1 MIDFM
6 GFESVDILI
15 QRAQVLRNRNVNQ
28 AMSLL
33 DDALS
38 IAQQTNYKAGM
49 AQIIRDKASCYLI
62 LKQYKL
68 SLTAFTEASQFYQTL
83 GDRHEQLN
91 CLNEISSIYFKLGD
105 CPSAL
110 LYILQSLKIN
120 TELGDSE
127 GIANNY
133 NELGKLYVFL
143 QQYQNAIDHFK
154 KGLKIF
160 EGLKNKN
167 QMINSYFLLGN
178 AYNWLDDYDKALY
191 YLLRASNS
199 IEQLEDSDTKAK
211 TLGSLAILYTKL
223 KDYEKAITYF
233 NEALSLAKD
242 GASPLVKAQIKKSL
256 GNLYIDL
263 TQYDK
268 AIETLNSALHIA
280 MTSPMEGQLAKI
292 HQFLSEAFEKIGD
305 TKSAL
310 DHYKKYYELEKQITS
325 EEINLKT
332 KSLHIK
338 YDLEELKKQKEIAEL
353 SDKLKEQFLANVS
366 HEIRTPM
373 NGVLGMAHLLNKT
386 NPTKEQ
392 EEYIDAIKISANHLM
407 VIINDIL
414 DFSKINAGKIE
425 FNESEFNFR
434 DLMKGIIQIFQV
446 KADEKKIKIGCTI
459 DYHIKDNLV
468 GDPIRLNQIL
478 TNLIGNAVKFTEN
491 GKITLEIKLL
501 DQKDNI
507 SKIRMKIKD
516 SGIGIPDNK
525 LQSIFESFEQAENN
539 KRRYEGTGLGLT
551 IVKQLVEL
559 QGGSIS
565 VISRVN
571 EGSEFTVDMSFRL
584 GKNQPKQESI
594 LHNEQIEALNFSNI
608 SVLIV
613 EDNRVN
619 QLLLKNMLKKFGFEN
634 IDSAENGRLALNRL
648 REKDYNLVLMDIQMP
663 EMDGYEITREIR
675 SRLRKEMRN
684 IPVIA
689 ITADASE
696 KEKIKAKE
704 SGLDDY
710 IVKPYTPEELYFT
723 ILKFVKPVDSI
734 LSDPRIDNASI
745 LSRFREAGMNLDFLD
760 KFTGGDQELAIQLI
774 EIFLKQIP
782 EAIQKLNNSISKHDW
797 KETHAVAHKIKSS
810 IAIFELNELKKLI
823 TNIEEYSRDSVNLDK
838 IPNAFSAFREG
849 TRYATRDLETEL
861 KKLKQ
866 SSVKS

>member
-1 MIDFM
+1 M
-6 GFESVDILI
+6 GLESVDILI

-28 AMSLL
+28 AMNLL

-38 IAQQTNYKAGM
+38 IAQQENYKEGM
-49 AQIIRDKASCYLI
+49 AQIIRDKAACYLI
-62 LKQYKL
+62 LKEYKH
-68 SLTAFTEASQFYQTL
+68 SLTSFIEATQFFISL
-83 GDRHEQLN
+83 EDRNNQLD

-110 LYILQSLKIN
+110 HYILQSLRIN

-133 NELGKLYVFL
+133 NELGRLYIFL
-143 QQYQNAIDHFK
+143 QEYQNAIDHFK
-154 KGLKIF
+154 KGMKIF
-160 EGLKNKN
+160 EGLKNKS
-167 QMINSYFLLGN
+167 QMVNSYYLLGN
-178 AYNWLDDYDKALY
+178 AYNWLDEYDKALY

-199 IEQLEDSDTKAK
+199 IEQLEDIDTKVK

-223 KDYEKAITYF
+223 KDFEKAINFF
-233 NEALSLAKD
+233 NEALILSKE
-242 GASPLVKAQIKKSL
+242 GAAPVVKAQIKMSL

-268 AIETLNSALHIA
+268 AIETLNSALLIA
-280 MTSPMEGQLAKI
+280 QSSPMEGQLAKI
-292 HQFLSEAFEKIGD
+292 HQFLSSAFERLGD
-305 TKSAL
+305 PVNAL
-310 DHYKKYYELEKQITS
+310 DHFKKYFELEKNLFS
-325 EEINLKT
+325 EEVNLKT
-332 KSLHIK
+332 KALHIK

-373 NGVLGMAHLLNKT
+373 NGVLGMAYLLNKT

-392 EEYIDAIKISANHLM
+392 EEYIDAIKISANNLM

-425 FNESEFNFR
+425 FNENEFNFR
-434 DLMKGIIQIFQV
+434 DLMKGIIQTLQV
-446 KADEKKIKIGCTI
+446 KADEKKIKIGCTL
-459 DYHIKDNLV
+459 DYRIKDNLV

-478 TNLIGNAVKFTEN
+478 INLMGNAVKFTEN
-491 GKITLEIKLL
+491 GKILLDVKLL

-507 SKIRMKIKD
+507 CKIRMKIKD
-516 SGIGIPDNK
+516 SGIGIPENK

-565 VISRVN
+565 VTSRIN
-571 EGSEFTVDMSFRL
+571 EGSEFTVDMTFRL
-584 GKNQPKQESI
+584 GKNQQKQDII
-594 LHNEQIEALNFSNI
+594 LHNEQIEALNFSNV

-613 EDNRVN
+613 EDNKVN
-619 QLLLKNMLKKFGFEN
+619 QLLLKNMLKKFGFDKLET
-634 IDSAENGRLALNRL
+634 AENGRIALNKL
-648 REKDYNLVLMDIQMP
+648 RENNFDLVLMDIQMP
-663 EMDGYEITREIR
+663 EMDGYEITHEIR
-675 SRLRKEMRN
+675 TRLRKEMRN

-689 ITADASE
+689 ITADASD
-696 KEKIKAKE
+696 KEKVKAKE
-704 SGLDDY
+704 AGLDDY
-710 IVKPYTPEELYFT
+710 IVKPYSPEELYFT
-723 ILKFVKPVDSI
+723 IIKYVKPLDSNI
-734 LSDPRIDNASI
+734 KEPRRNNISAISNYK
-745 LSRFREAGMNLDFLD
+745 EAGMNLDFLE
-760 KFTGGDQELAIQLI
+760 KFTGGDHELTIQLM

-782 EAIQKLNNSISKHDW
+782 EAIQKLTHSIASQDW
-797 KETHAVAHKIKSS
+797 SETHAISHKIKSS

-823 TNIEEYSRDSVNLDK
+823 TNIEEYSRDQVNLEK

-849 TRYATRDLETEL
+849 TRYAIRNLEAEL

-866 SSVKS
+866 TSSNTKPF

>member
-1 MIDFM
+1 M

-38 IAQQTNYKAGM
+38 IAQQANYKQGM
-49 AQIIRDKASCYLI
+49 AQIIRDRASCYLI
-62 LKQYKL
+62 QKQYKL
-68 SLTAFTEASQFYQTL
+68 SLTAFTEAVNFFQVL
-83 GDRHEQLN
+83 GDRNGQLD

-110 LYILQSLKIN
+110 HYILQSLKIN
-120 TELGDSE
+120 TELGESE

-133 NELGKLYVFL
+133 NEIGKLYVFL
-143 QQYQNAIDHFK
+143 QEYQNAIDHFK

-160 EGLKNKN
+160 EGLKCKN
-167 QMINSYFLLGN
+167 QMVNSYFLLGN

-199 IEQLEDSDTKAK
+199 IEQLEDADTKAK
-211 TLGSLAILYTKL
+211 TFGSLAILYTKL
-223 KDYEKAITYF
+223 KDYEKAINHF
-233 NEALSLAKD
+233 NDALSLAKE
-242 GASPLVKAQIKKSL
+242 GASPSVNAQIKKSL
-256 GNLYIDL
+256 GNLYIEL

-268 AIETLNSALHIA
+268 AIEILNSALSNA
-280 MTSPMEGQLAKI
+280 QASPMEGQLAKI
-292 HQFLSEAFEKIGD
+292 HQFLSIAFDKLGD
-305 TKSAL
+305 YKNSL
-310 DHYKKYYELEKQITS
+310 EHYRKYFELEKQVIS
-325 EEINLKT
+325 EEVNLKV
-332 KSLHIK
+332 KALHIK

-392 EEYIDAIKISANHLM
+392 EEYIDAIKVSANNLM

-425 FNESEFNFR
+425 FNENEFNFR
-434 DLMKGIIQIFQV
+434 DLMKGIIQILQV

-459 DYHIKDNLV
+459 DYNIKDNLV

-478 TNLIGNAVKFTEN
+478 MNLMGNAVKFTEK
-491 GKITLEIKLL
+491 GKVMLEVKLL
-501 DQKDNI
+501 DHKDNTC
-507 SKIRMKIKD
+507 KIRMKIKD
-516 SGIGIPDNK
+516 SGIGIPENK

-565 VISRVN
+565 VVSRVN
-571 EGSEFTVDMSFRL
+571 EGSEFTVDMTFRL
-584 GKNQPKQESI
+584 GKNPPKPEV
-594 LHNEQIEALNFSNI
+594 LFHNEQIEALNFSNI
-608 SVLIV
+608 AVLIV
-613 EDNRVN
+613 EDNKVN
-619 QLLLKNMLKKFGFEN
+619 QLLLRNMLKKFGFDN
-634 IDSAENGRLALNRL
+634 LDSAENGRIALNKL
-648 REKDYNLVLMDIQMP
+648 REKDYNLILMDIQMP
-663 EMDGYEITREIR
+663 EMDGYEITHEIR
-675 SRLRKEMRN
+675 TRLRKEMRN

-696 KEKIKAKE
+696 KEKVKARE
-704 SGLDDY
+704 SGMDDY

-723 ILKFVKPVDSI
+723 ILKFVKPI
-734 LSDPRIDNASI
+734 DPLLTENRKESAAI
-745 LSRFREAGMNLDFLD
+745 LSRYREAGMNLDFLD

-774 EIFLKQIP
+774 EIFLKQVP
-782 EAIQKLNNSISKHDW
+782 EAVQKLNLSIATQDW
-797 KETHAVAHKIKSS
+797 IETHAIAHKIKSS

-823 TNIEEYSRDSVNLDK
+823 TNIEEYSRDSINLDK

-849 TRYATRDLETEL
+849 TRYAMRNLEAEL

-866 SSVKS
+866 TTT

>member
-1 MIDFM
+1 M

-38 IAQQTNYKAGM
+38 IAQQENYKAGM

-62 LKQYKL
+62 QKEYKL
-68 SLTAFTEASQFYQTL
+68 SLTAFSEAIQFFQAL
-83 GDRHEQLN
+83 GERNGQLD

-110 LYILQSLKIN
+110 HYILQSLKIN

-133 NELGKLYVFL
+133 NELGKLYLFL
-143 QQYQNAIDHFK
+143 QEYQNAIDHFK

-160 EGLKNKN
+160 EGLKNKS
-167 QMINSYFLLGN
+167 QMVNSYYLIGN

-199 IEQLEDSDTKAK
+199 IEQIEDVDTKVK

-223 KDYEKAITYF
+223 KDFEKAISYF
-233 NEALSLAKD
+233 NEALSLSKD
-242 GASPLVKAQIKKSL
+242 GASPIVKAQIKKSL

-268 AIETLNSALHIA
+268 AIEILNSALLIA
-280 MTSPMEGQLAKI
+280 QASPMEGHLAKI
-292 HQFLSEAFEKIGD
+292 HQFLSEAYEKLGD
-305 TKSAL
+305 PTNSL
-310 DHYKKYYELEKQITS
+310 FHFKKYNELEKQITS
-325 EEINLKT
+325 EEVNLKT
-332 KSLHIK
+332 KALHIK

-392 EEYIDAIKISANHLM
+392 EEYIDAIKISANNLM
-407 VIINDIL
+407 IIINDIL

-425 FNESEFNFR
+425 FNENEFNFR
-434 DLMKGIIQIFQV
+434 DLMKGILQILQV
-446 KADEKKIKIGCTI
+446 KADEKKIKLGCII
-459 DYHIKDNLV
+459 DYRIKDNLV

-478 TNLIGNAVKFTEN
+478 INLLGNAVKFTEN
-491 GKITLEIKLL
+491 GKVLLDIKLL

-507 SKIRMKIKD
+507 CKIRMKVID
-516 SGIGIPDNK
+516 SGIGIPENK

-559 QGGSIS
+559 QGGNIT
-565 VISRVN
+565 VISKVN

-584 GKNQPKQESI
+584 GKNQQKNEVV
-594 LHNEQIEALNFSNI
+594 LHNEHIEALNFSNV

-613 EDNRVN
+613 EDNKVN
-619 QLLLKNMLKKFGFEN
+619 QLLLKNMLKKFGFN
-634 IDSAENGRLALNRL
+634 NLDTAENGRIALNRL
-648 REKDYNLVLMDIQMP
+648 REKNYDLILMDIQMP

-675 SRLRKEMRN
+675 TRLRKEMRN

-689 ITADASE
+689 ITADSSD
-696 KEKIKAKE
+696 KEKAKAKE
-704 SGLDDY
+704 NGLDDY

-723 ILKFVKPVDSI
+723 IIKFVKPLD
-734 LSDPRIDNASI
+734 IDTIETKRENVAV
-745 LSRFREAGMNLDFLD
+745 LSRFREAGMNLECLE

-782 EAIQKLNNSISKHDW
+782 EAIQKLSHSIAGQNW
-797 KETHAVAHKIKSS
+797 KDTHAIAHKIKSS

-823 TNIEEYSRDSVNLDK
+823 TNIEEYSRENTKLDK

-849 TRYATRDLETEL
+849 TRYAIRNLEAEL
-861 KKLKQ
+861 KKLRQ
-866 SSVKS
+866 TTI

>member
-1 MIDFM
+1 M

-38 IAQQTNYKAGM
+38 IAQQGGYQAGM

-62 LKQYKL
+62 QKDYKL
-68 SLTAFTEASQFYQTL
+68 SLTSFTEAIHFFQTL
-83 GDRHEQLN
+83 GDRHGQLD

-110 LYILQSLKIN
+110 HYILQSLKIN
-120 TELGDSE
+120 IEIGDSE

-133 NELGKLYVFL
+133 NDLGKLYVFL
-143 QQYQNAIDHFK
+143 QEYQNAIDHFK
-154 KGLKIF
+154 KALKIF
-160 EGLKNKN
+160 DGMKNKS
-167 QMINSYFLLGN
+167 QMVNSYFLLGN
-178 AYNWLDDYDKALY
+178 AYNWLDTHDKALY
-191 YLLRASNS
+191 YLLRATNS
-199 IEQLEDSDTKAK
+199 IEQLNDIETKAK

-223 KDYEKAITYF
+223 KDHEKAISYF
-233 NEALSLAKD
+233 NEALNLAKD
-242 GASPLVKAQIKKSL
+242 GASPLVRAQIKKSL

-268 AIETLNSALHIA
+268 AIEILLNALSIA
-280 MTSPMEGQLAKI
+280 KSSPMEGQLAKI
-292 HQFLSEAFEKIGD
+292 HQFLSNAYEKLGD
-305 TKSAL
+305 SKNAL
-310 DHYKKYYELEKQITS
+310 DHFKKYYELEKQVTS
-325 EEINLKT
+325 EEVNLKT
-332 KSLHIK
+332 KALHIR

-392 EEYIDAIKISANHLM
+392 EEYIDAIKISANNLM

-425 FNESEFNFR
+425 FNENEFNFR
-434 DLMKGIIQIFQV
+434 DLMKGILQILQV

-459 DYHIKDNLV
+459 DYRIKDNLL

-478 TNLIGNAVKFTEN
+478 TNLMGNAVKFTEN
-491 GKITLEIKLL
+491 GKILLDIKLL

-507 SKIRMKIKD
+507 CKIRMKIKD
-516 SGIGIPDNK
+516 SGIGIPENK

-559 QGGSIS
+559 QGGTIS
-565 VISRVN
+565 VMSRVN
-571 EGSEFTVDMSFRL
+571 EGSEFTVDMSFKL
-584 GKNQPKQESI
+584 GKNQQKPEVV

-608 SVLIV
+608 AVLIV
-613 EDNRVN
+613 EDNKVN
-619 QLLLKNMLKKFGFEN
+619 QLLLKNMLKKFGFDN
-634 IDSAENGRLALNRL
+634 LDTAENGRIALNRL
-648 REKDYNLVLMDIQMP
+648 REKDYNLILMDIQMP
-663 EMDGYEITREIR
+663 EMDGHEITREIR
-675 SRLRKEMRN
+675 TRLRKEMRN

-689 ITADASE
+689 ITADASDKE
-696 KEKIKAKE
+696 KEKAKE
-704 SGLDDY
+704 TGMDDY

-723 ILKFVKPVDSI
+723 ILKFVKPVES
-734 LSDPRIDNASI
+734 LTPDPRKDNASV
-745 LSRFREAGMNLDFLD
+745 LSRFREAGMNLEFLD

-774 EIFLKQIP
+774 EIFLKQVP
-782 EAIQKLNNSISKHDW
+782 DAIHKLNASISSQDW
-797 KETHAVAHKIKSS
+797 KGTHEIAHKIKSS

-823 TNIEEYSRDSVNLDK
+823 TNIEEYSRDKVNLDK

-849 TRYATRDLETEL
+849 TRYAVRNLEAEL
-861 KKLKQ
+861 KKLRQ
-866 SSVKS
+866 TTI

>member
-1 MIDFM
+1 M

-33 DDALS
+33 DDAIS
-38 IAQQTNYKAGM
+38 IAQQADYKPGM

-68 SLTAFTEASQFYQTL
+68 SLSSFTEAIQFYQAL
-83 GDRHEQLN
+83 GDRHGQLN
-91 CLNEISSIYFKLGD
+91 CLNEISLIYFKLGD

-110 LYILQSLKIN
+110 HYILQSLKIN

-143 QQYQNAIDHFK
+143 HEYQNAIDHFR

-167 QMINSYFLLGN
+167 QMVNSYFLLGN

-199 IEQLEDSDTKAK
+199 IEQLNDADTKAK

-223 KDYEKAITYF
+223 KEYDKAITYF
-233 NEALSLAKD
+233 NDALSLAKE
-242 GASPLVKAQIKKSL
+242 GAAPLVKAQIKKSL
-256 GNLYIDL
+256 GNLYTDL

-268 AIETLNSALHIA
+268 AIEILNQALLIA
-280 MTSPMEGQLAKI
+280 QSSPMEGQLAKI
-292 HQFLSEAFEKIGD
+292 HQFLSDAYEKIGD
-305 TKSAL
+305 YKNAL
-310 DHYKKYYELEKQITS
+310 DQYKKYYEVEKGLTS
-325 EEINLKT
+325 EEVNLKT
-332 KSLHIK
+332 KALHIK

-392 EEYIDAIKISANHLM
+392 EEYIDAIKLSANNLM

-425 FNESEFNFR
+425 FNETEFNIR

-446 KADEKKIKIGCTI
+446 KIDEKKIKIGCTI
-459 DYHIKDNLV
+459 DYNIKDNLI

-478 TNLIGNAVKFTEN
+478 TNLIGNAVKFTES
-491 GKITLEIKLL
+491 GKVMLEVKLL
-501 DQKDNI
+501 DQKDNNC
-507 SKIRMKIKD
+507 KIRMKVKD
-516 SGIGIPDNK
+516 TGIGIPDNK

-565 VISRVN
+565 VSSRVN
-571 EGSEFTVDMSFRL
+571 EGSEFTVDMSFHL
-584 GKNQPKQESI
+584 GKNQPKKDVV

-608 SVLIV
+608 AVLIV
-613 EDNRVN
+613 EDNKVN
-619 QLLLKNMLKKFGFEN
+619 QLLLKNMLKKFGFDN
-634 IDSAENGRLALNRL
+634 LDTAENGRIALNKL
-648 REKDYNLVLMDIQMP
+648 REKNYNLILMDIQMP

-704 SGLDDY
+704 TGMDDY
-710 IVKPYTPEELYFT
+710 IVKPYSPEDLYFT
-723 ILKFVKPVDSI
+723 ILKYVKPVDSI
-734 LSDPRIDNASI
+734 LAETKMNNAAI
-745 LSRFREAGMNLDFLD
+745 LSRFREAGMNLDFLE

-782 EAIQKLNNSISKHDW
+782 EAIQKLNQSISTQDW
-797 KETHAVAHKIKSS
+797 KETHAIAHKIKSS

-823 TNIEEYSRDSVNLDK
+823 TNIEEYSRDLTSLDK

-849 TRYATRDLETEL
+849 TRHVMRNLEAEL
-861 KKLKQ
+861 SKLKQ
-866 SSVKS
+866 ASVEGNR

>member
-1 MIDFM
+1 M
-6 GFESVDILI
+6 GLESVDILI

-28 AMSLL
+28 AMNLL

-38 IAQQTNYKAGM
+38 IAQQENYKEGM
-49 AQIIRDKASCYLI
+49 AQIIRDKAACYLI
-62 LKQYKL
+62 LKEYKH
-68 SLTAFTEASQFYQTL
+68 SLTAFIEATQFFLSL
-83 GDRHEQLN
+83 GDRHRQLD

-110 LYILQSLKIN
+110 HYILQSLRIN

-133 NELGKLYVFL
+133 NELGRLYILL
-143 QQYQNAIDHFK
+143 QEYQNAIDHFK
-154 KGLKIF
+154 KGMKIF
-160 EGLKNKN
+160 EGLKNKS
-167 QMINSYFLLGN
+167 QLVNSYFLLGN
-178 AYNWLDDYDKALY
+178 AYNWLDEYDKALY

-199 IEQLEDSDTKAK
+199 IEQLEEIDTKVK

-223 KDYEKAITYF
+223 KDYEKAINFF
-233 NEALSLAKD
+233 NEALSLSKE
-242 GASPLVKAQIKKSL
+242 GATPVVKAQIKKSL

-268 AIETLNSALHIA
+268 AIETLNSALLIA
-280 MTSPMEGQLAKI
+280 QSSPMEGQLAKI
-292 HQFLSEAFEKIGD
+292 HQFLSNAYEKLGD
-305 TKSAL
+305 PVNAL
-310 DHYKKYYELEKQITS
+310 EHFKKYFELEKNLFS
-325 EEINLKT
+325 EEVNLKT
-332 KSLHIK
+332 KALHIK

-392 EEYIDAIKISANHLM
+392 EEYIDAIKISASNLM

-425 FNESEFNFR
+425 FNENEFNFR
-434 DLMKGIIQIFQV
+434 DLMKGIIQTLQV

-459 DYHIKDNLV
+459 DYRIKDNLV

-478 TNLIGNAVKFTEN
+478 INLMGNAVKFTEN
-491 GKITLEIKLL
+491 GKILLDVKLL

-507 SKIRMKIKD
+507 CKIRMKIKD
-516 SGIGIPDNK
+516 SGIGIPENK

-565 VISRVN
+565 VTSRIN
-571 EGSEFTVDMSFRL
+571 EGSEFTVDMTFKL
-584 GKNQPKQESI
+584 GKNQPKQDII
-594 LHNEQIEALNFSNI
+594 LHNEQIEALNFSNV

-613 EDNRVN
+613 EDNKVN
-619 QLLLKNMLKKFGFEN
+619 QLLLKNMLKKFGFDKLET
-634 IDSAENGRLALNRL
+634 AENGRIALNKL
-648 REKDYNLVLMDIQMP
+648 RENNFDLVLMDIQMP
-663 EMDGYEITREIR
+663 EMDGYEITHEIR
-675 SRLRKEMRN
+675 TRLRKEMRN

-689 ITADASE
+689 ITADASD
-696 KEKIKAKE
+696 KEKAKAKE
-704 SGLDDY
+704 AGLDDY

-723 ILKFVKPVDSI
+723 IIKYVKPLNTNI
-734 LSDPRIDNASI
+734 KEPRKNNISAISNYK
-745 LSRFREAGMNLDFLD
+745 EAGMNLDFLE
-760 KFTGGDQELAIQLI
+760 KFTGGDQELTIQLM
-774 EIFLKQIP
+774 EIFLKQVP
-782 EAIQKLNNSISKHDW
+782 EAVQKLNHSIASHDW
-797 KETHAVAHKIKSS
+797 TETHAISHKIKSS

-823 TNIEEYSRDSVNLDK
+823 TNIEEYSRDKVNLEK

-849 TRYATRDLETEL
+849 TRYAIRNLEAEL

-866 SSVKS
+866 TSANIKPF

>member
-1 MIDFM
+1 M
-6 GFESVDILI
+6 GLESVDILI

-28 AMSLL
+28 AMNLL

-38 IAQQTNYKAGM
+38 IAQQENYKEGM
-49 AQIIRDKASCYLI
+49 AQIIRDKAACYLI
-62 LKQYKL
+62 LKEYKH
-68 SLTAFTEASQFYQTL
+68 SLTAFIEATQFFLSL
-83 GDRHEQLN
+83 GDRHNQLD

-110 LYILQSLKIN
+110 HYILQSLRIN

-133 NELGKLYVFL
+133 NELGRLYIFL
-143 QQYQNAIDHFK
+143 QEYQNAIDHFK
-154 KGLKIF
+154 KGMKIF
-160 EGLKNKN
+160 EGLKNKS
-167 QMINSYFLLGN
+167 QMVNSYYLLGN
-178 AYNWLDDYDKALY
+178 AYNWLDEYDKALY

-199 IEQLEDSDTKAK
+199 IEQLEDIDTKVK

-223 KDYEKAITYF
+223 KDYEKAINF
-233 NEALSLAKD
+233 FHEALSLSKE
-242 GASPLVKAQIKKSL
+242 GAAPVVKAQIKKSL

-268 AIETLNSALHIA
+268 AIETLNSALLIA
-280 MTSPMEGQLAKI
+280 QSSPMECQLAKI
-292 HQFLSEAFEKIGD
+292 HQFLSSAYERLGD
-305 TKSAL
+305 PVNAL
-310 DHYKKYYELEKQITS
+310 EHFKKYFELEKNLFS
-325 EEINLKT
+325 EEVNLKT
-332 KSLHIK
+332 KALHIK

-392 EEYIDAIKISANHLM
+392 EEYIDAIKISASNLM

-425 FNESEFNFR
+425 FNENEFNFR
-434 DLMKGIIQIFQV
+434 DLMKGIIQTLQV

-459 DYHIKDNLV
+459 DYRIKDNLV

-478 TNLIGNAVKFTEN
+478 INLMGNAVKFTEN
-491 GKITLEIKLL
+491 GKILLDVKLL

-507 SKIRMKIKD
+507 CKIRMKIKD
-516 SGIGIPDNK
+516 SGIGIPENK

-559 QGGSIS
+559 QGGNIS
-565 VISRVN
+565 VTSRIN
-571 EGSEFTVDMSFRL
+571 EGSEFTVDMTFRL
-584 GKNQPKQESI
+584 GKNQQKQDII
-594 LHNEQIEALNFSNI
+594 LHNEQIEALNFSNV

-613 EDNRVN
+613 EDNKVN
-619 QLLLKNMLKKFGFEN
+619 QLLLKNMLKKFGFDKLET
-634 IDSAENGRLALNRL
+634 AENGRIALNKL
-648 REKDYNLVLMDIQMP
+648 RENNFDLVLMDIQMP
-663 EMDGYEITREIR
+663 EMDGYEITHEIR
-675 SRLRKEMRN
+675 TRLRKEMRN

-689 ITADASE
+689 ITADASD
-696 KEKIKAKE
+696 KEKAKAKE
-704 SGLDDY
+704 AGLDDY

-723 ILKFVKPVDSI
+723 IIKYVKPLDSNI
-734 LSDPRIDNASI
+734 KGPRKNNTTAISNYK
-745 LSRFREAGMNLDFLD
+745 EAGMNLDFLE
-760 KFTGGDQELAIQLI
+760 KFTGGDQELTIQLM
-774 EIFLKQIP
+774 EIFLKQVP
-782 EAIQKLNNSISKHDW
+782 EAVQKLSHSIASHDW
-797 KETHAVAHKIKSS
+797 TETHAVSHKIKSS

-823 TNIEEYSRDSVNLDK
+823 TNIEEYSRDKVNLEK

-849 TRYATRDLETEL
+849 TRYAIRNLEAEL
-861 KKLKQ
+861 KKLKKT
-866 SSVKS
+866 SANIKPF

>member
-1 MIDFM
+1 M

-38 IAQQTNYKAGM
+38 IAQQASYKEGM

-62 LKQYKL
+62 QKQYKL
-68 SLTAFTEASQFYQTL
+68 SLTAFTEAIQFFQTL
-83 GDRHEQLN
+83 GDRHGQLD

-110 LYILQSLKIN
+110 HYILQSLKIN

-143 QQYQNAIDHFK
+143 QEYQNAIDHFK
-154 KGLKIF
+154 NGLKIF

-178 AYNWLDDYDKALY
+178 AYNWLDDYDKTLY

-199 IEQLEDSDTKAK
+199 IEQLEDADTKAK

-223 KDYEKAITYF
+223 KDYEKAISYF
-233 NEALSLAKD
+233 NEALNLAKE
-242 GASPLVKAQIKKSL
+242 GASPVVNAQIKKSL

-268 AIETLNSALHIA
+268 AIETLNSALIIA
-280 MTSPMEGQLAKI
+280 QSSPMEGQLAKI
-292 HQFLSEAFEKIGD
+292 HQFLSNAYEKLGD
-305 TKSAL
+305 PKNAL
-310 DHYKKYYELEKQITS
+310 EHFKKYNELEKQVTS
-325 EEINLKT
+325 EEVNLKT
-332 KSLHIK
+332 KALHIK

-392 EEYIDAIKISANHLM
+392 EEYIDAIKISANNLM

-425 FNESEFNFR
+425 FNENDFNFR
-434 DLMKGIIQIFQV
+434 DLMKGIIQILQV

-459 DYHIKDNLV
+459 DYRIKDNLV

-478 TNLIGNAVKFTEN
+478 TNLMGNAVKFTEN
-491 GKITLEIKLL
+491 GKVSLDVKLL
-501 DQKDNI
+501 DQKDNTC
-507 SKIRMKIKD
+507 KIRMKIKD
-516 SGIGIPDNK
+516 SGIGIPENK

-559 QGGSIS
+559 QGGNIS
-565 VISRVN
+565 VLSRVN

-584 GKNQPKQESI
+584 GKNIQKQEI
-594 LHNEQIEALNFSNI
+594 LLHNEQIEALNFSNV

-613 EDNRVN
+613 EDNKVN
-619 QLLLKNMLKKFGFEN
+619 QLLLKNMLKKFGFDN
-634 IDSAENGRLALNRL
+634 LDSAENGRIALNRL
-648 REKDYNLVLMDIQMP
+648 REKDYNLILMDIQLP

-675 SRLRKEMRN
+675 TRLRKEMRN

-689 ITADASE
+689 ITADASD
-696 KEKIKAKE
+696 KEKAKAKE
-704 SGLDDY
+704 IGMDDY

-723 ILKFVKPVDSI
+723 ILKFVKPLDTVSPN
-734 LSDPRIDNASI
+734 PRKENASV
-745 LSRFREAGMNLDFLD
+745 LSRFREAGMNLEFLD

-774 EIFLKQIP
+774 EIFLKQVP
-782 EAIQKLNNSISKHDW
+782 EAVQKLNHSIASRDW
-797 KETHAVAHKIKSS
+797 KETHAIAHKIKSS

-823 TNIEEYSRDSVNLDK
+823 TNIEEYSREKVNLDK

-849 TRYATRDLETEL
+849 TRYAMRNLEAEL
-861 KKLKQ
+861 KKLRET
-866 SSVKS
+866 SL

>member
-1 MIDFM
+1 M

-38 IAQQTNYKAGM
+38 IAQQGNYQKGM
-49 AQIIRDKASCYLI
+49 AIIIRDKAACYLI
-62 LKQYKL
+62 QKQYKQ
-68 SLTAFTEASQFYQTL
+68 SLTAFNEAILFFL
-83 GDRHEQLN
+83 QLEDKHGQLD

-110 LYILQSLKIN
+110 HYILQSLKIN

-133 NELGKLYVFL
+133 NELGKLYIFL
-143 QQYQNAIDHFK
+143 QEYEEAIDHFK

-160 EGLKNKN
+160 EGLKQKN
-167 QMINSYFLLGN
+167 QMVNSYFLLGN
-178 AYNWLDDYDKALY
+178 AYNWLDEYDKALY
-191 YLLRASNS
+191 YLLRAAHS
-199 IEQLEDSDTKAK
+199 IEFIEDSDTKAK

-223 KDYEKAITYF
+223 KEYEKAINYF
-233 NEALSLAKD
+233 NEALNVAKD
-242 GASPLVKAQIKKSL
+242 GSSPVVKAQIKKSL

-268 AIETLNSALHIA
+268 AIEVLTSALLIA
-280 MTSPMEGQLAKI
+280 ETSPMEGQLVKI
-292 HQFLSEAFEKIGD
+292 HQFLSCAYEKLGD
-305 TKSAL
+305 YKNAL
-310 DHYKKYYELEKQITS
+310 NHYQKYFDLDKLVTS
-325 EEINLKT
+325 EEVNLKT
-332 KSLHIK
+332 KALHIK

-392 EEYIDAIKISANHLM
+392 EEYIDAIKISANNLM

-425 FNESEFNFR
+425 FNENEFNLR
-434 DLMKGIIQIFQV
+434 DLIKGIVQILQV
-446 KADEKKIKIGCTI
+446 RADEKKIKIGCTI
-459 DYHIKDNLV
+459 DYHIKNNLI

-478 TNLIGNAVKFTEN
+478 INLMGNAVKFTEK
-491 GKITLEIKLL
+491 GKVMFEVKLL
-501 DQKDNI
+501 DENETTC
-507 SKIRMKIKD
+507 KIRMKITD

-565 VISRVN
+565 VKSKIN
-571 EGSEFTVDMSFRL
+571 EGSVFTVDMTFRMS
-584 GKNQPKQESI
+584 KNQQKREVIPYVEK
-594 LHNEQIEALNFSNI
+594 IEALDFSNV

-613 EDNRVN
+613 EDNKIN
-619 QLLLKNMLKKFGFEN
+619 QLLVKNILKKFGFDN
-634 IDSAENGRLALNRL
+634 LDTAENGRVALSKL
-648 REKDYNLVLMDIQMP
+648 REKNFDLILMDIQMP
-663 EMDGYEITREIR
+663 EMDGYEITHEIR
-675 SRLRKEMRN
+675 TRLGKEMKT
-684 IPVIA
+684 IPIIA
-689 ITADASE
+689 LTADASD
-696 KEKIKAKE
+696 KEKAKAKAC
-704 SGLDDY
+704 GMDDY
-710 IVKPYTPEELYFT
+710 VVKPYTPEELYFT
-723 ILKFVKPVDSI
+723 IMKYVQPNVSDSPA
-734 LSDPRIDNASI
+734 SRKDNAKV
-745 LSRFREAGMNLDFLD
+745 LTKYREAGMNLEHLD
-760 KFTGGDQELAIQLI
+760 KFTGGDQELTIQLI
-774 EIFLKQIP
+774 EIFLKQVP
-782 EAIQKLNNSISKHDW
+782 EAVQKLTHSIAKHDW
-797 KETHAVAHKIKSS
+797 KETHAVAHKVKSS

-823 TNIEEYSRDSVNLDK
+823 TNIEEYARDGEKLEE
-838 IPNAFSAFREG
+838 IAPAFSAFREG
-849 TRYATRDLETEL
+849 SRYAMRNLQAEL

-866 SSVKS
+866 TQL

>member
-1 MIDFM
+1 M
-6 GFESVDILI
+6 GLESVDILI

-28 AMSLL
+28 AMNLL

-38 IAQQTNYKAGM
+38 IAQQENYKEGM
-49 AQIIRDKASCYLI
+49 AQIIRDKAACYLI
-62 LKQYKL
+62 LKEYKH
-68 SLTAFTEASQFYQTL
+68 SLTSFIEATQFFISL
-83 GDRHEQLN
+83 GDRNNQLD

-110 LYILQSLKIN
+110 HYILQSLRIN

-133 NELGKLYVFL
+133 NELGRLYIFL
-143 QQYQNAIDHFK
+143 QEYQNAIDHFK
-154 KGLKIF
+154 KGMKIF
-160 EGLKNKN
+160 EGLKNKS
-167 QMINSYFLLGN
+167 QMVNSYYLLGN
-178 AYNWLDDYDKALY
+178 AYNWLDEYDKALY

-199 IEQLEDSDTKAK
+199 IEQLEDIDTKVK

-223 KDYEKAITYF
+223 KDFEKAINFF
-233 NEALSLAKD
+233 NEALNLSKE
-242 GASPLVKAQIKKSL
+242 GATPVVKAQIKMSL

-268 AIETLNSALHIA
+268 AIETLNSALLIA
-280 MTSPMEGQLAKI
+280 QSSPMEGQLAKI
-292 HQFLSEAFEKIGD
+292 HQFLSSAYERLGD
-305 TKSAL
+305 PVNAL
-310 DHYKKYYELEKQITS
+310 DHFKKYFELEKNLFS
-325 EEINLKT
+325 EEVNLKT
-332 KSLHIK
+332 KALHIK

-373 NGVLGMAHLLNKT
+373 NGVLGMAYLLNKT

-392 EEYIDAIKISANHLM
+392 EEYIDAIKISANNLM

-425 FNESEFNFR
+425 FNENEFNFR
-434 DLMKGIIQIFQV
+434 DLMKGIIQTLQV
-446 KADEKKIKIGCTI
+446 KADEKKIKIGCTL
-459 DYHIKDNLV
+459 DYRIKDNLV

-478 TNLIGNAVKFTEN
+478 INLMGNAVKFTEN
-491 GKITLEIKLL
+491 GKILLDVKLL

-507 SKIRMKIKD
+507 CKIRMKIKD
-516 SGIGIPDNK
+516 SGIGIPENK

-565 VISRVN
+565 VTSRIN
-571 EGSEFTVDMSFRL
+571 EGSEFTVDMTFRL
-584 GKNQPKQESI
+584 GKNQQKQDII
-594 LHNEQIEALNFSNI
+594 LHNEQIEALNFSNV

-613 EDNRVN
+613 EDNKVN
-619 QLLLKNMLKKFGFEN
+619 QLLLKNMLKKFGFDKLET
-634 IDSAENGRLALNRL
+634 AENGRIALNKL
-648 REKDYNLVLMDIQMP
+648 RENNFDLVLMDIQMP
-663 EMDGYEITREIR
+663 EMDGYEITHEIR
-675 SRLRKEMRN
+675 TRLRKEMRN

-689 ITADASE
+689 ITADASD
-696 KEKIKAKE
+696 KEKVKAKE
-704 SGLDDY
+704 AGLDDY
-710 IVKPYTPEELYFT
+710 IVKPYSPEELYFT
-723 ILKFVKPVDSI
+723 IIKYVKPLDSNI
-734 LSDPRIDNASI
+734 KEPRRNNISAISNYK
-745 LSRFREAGMNLDFLD
+745 EAGMNLDFLE
-760 KFTGGDQELAIQLI
+760 KFTGGDHELTIQLM
-774 EIFLKQIP
+774 EIFLKQVP
-782 EAIQKLNNSISKHDW
+782 EAVQKLTHSIASHDW
-797 KETHAVAHKIKSS
+797 SETHAISHKIKSS

-823 TNIEEYSRDSVNLDK
+823 TNIEEYSRDQVNLEK

-849 TRYATRDLETEL
+849 TRYAIRNLEAEL

-866 SSVKS
+866 TSSNTKPF